1 MQLYAQTHHDIR
13 AEVMADMYVL
23 NFQKAVEAE
32 PLNAIISK
40 LQSRILVSAYP
51 VKQILHS
58 ILAGMY
64 WQYYQQN
71 RSKFWNRSRL
81 EKPSSG
87 FITRDLQI
95 IVSKTTSLY
104 ETSLVPAMREQETPL
119 SFKKNL
125 RMVLIK
131 LVYLLSGN

>member
-1 MQLYAQTHHDIR
+1 
-13 AEVMADMYVL
+13 MADMYVL

-51 VKQILHS
+51 VKQILQS

>member
-1 MQLYAQTHHDIR
+1 
-13 AEVMADMYVL
+13 MADMYVL

-32 PLNAIISK
+32 KLNAIISK

-51 VKQILHS
+51 VKQILQS

>member
-1 MQLYAQTHHDIR
+1 MQLHAQTHHDIR
-13 AEVMADMYVL
+13 AEVKADMYVL

-51 VKQILHS
+51 VKQILQS

>member
-51 VKQILHS
+51 VKQILQS

-71 RSKFWNRSRL
+71 RSKFWNRCRL

-125 RMVLIK
+125 RIVLIK

>member
-51 VKQILHS
+51 VKQILQS